1 MTGQL
6 QLDKVL
12 VVEAR
17 TEVNAARQN
26 LKEAITAW
34 EKVIASLHP
43 AALLLEAAQH
53 RLDRAN
59 ALLRSVLG
67 DSNHDGG

>member
-26 LKEAITAW
+26 LKEAITVW
-34 EKVIASLHP
+34 ERTVASLHP

-67 DSNHDGG
+67 DNNHDGD